1 MGEEFSKFW
10 KTRADKMRA
19 DATFY
24 NDYAIVGRYIFEIL
38 YGLNRPYLDS
48 VEDFAEVANLLYMST
63 YKQFV
68 YSLKL
73 ARGMTNEEVNALA
86 HTIRR
91 ELAKKYNLP
100 VEEFTKKR
108 TVKIIGNNIFIA
120 VL

>member
-1 MGEEFSKFW
+1 MGGLSKFW
-10 KTRADKMRA
+10 ETREEKMRA

-24 NDYAIVGRYIFEIL
+24 NNYAITGRYIFEIL

-48 VEDFAEVANLLYMST
+48 VEDFADVASLLYMST

-73 ARGMTNEEVNALA
+73 ARGMTSEEVNALA

-91 ELAKKYNLP
+91 ELAKKYNIS
-100 VEEFTKKR
+100 VEEFAKNW

>member
-1 MGEEFSKFW
+1 MGGLSRFW
-10 KTRADKMRA
+10 ETRADKMRA

-24 NDYAIVGRYIFEIL
+24 NNYAITGRYIFAIL
-38 YGLNRPYLDS
+38 HSLNRPYLDS

-73 ARGMTNEEVNALA
+73 ARSMTNEEVNALA
-86 HTIRR
+86 HTLRR
-91 ELAKKYNLP
+91 ELAKVYGMA
-100 VEEFTKKR
+100 VDEFAKKW
-108 TVKIIGNNIFIA
+108 TVKIVGNNVFVA